1 MKSKD
6 WLNRQK
12 RDFYVK
18 KAKKQGYL
26 SRAAYKLIEIENK
39 FHILTNSKTI
49 LEFGAAP
56 GGWSQVVLEV
66 NPKIEITA
74 IDILDLK
81 INHPQI
87 NFYKDDF
94 LNFDYDKKENYYDLI
109 LSDIAPNT
117 TGHQSTD
124 HLRIAT
130 MLFDLI
136 NLLDKVLVTD
146 GAFITK
152 IWKGSEEREIINQL
166 KKKFKFVSYFK
177 PDSSR
182 KDSAEIFIVARN
194 FNN

>member
-18 KAKKQGYL
+18 QAKKQGYL
-26 SRAAYKLIEIENK
+26 SRAAYKLIEIEKK
-39 FHILTNSKTI
+39 FNILNNSKKI

-56 GGWSQVVLEV
+56 GGWSQVALEV

-94 LNFDYDKKENYYDLI
+94 LNFNYNQKENYYDLI

-124 HLRIAT
+124 HLRIAS
-130 MLFDLI
+130 MLFDI
-136 NLLDKVLVTD
+136 IELLEKVLVTE
-146 GAFITK
+146 GSFITK
-152 IWKGSEEREIINQL
+152 IWKGSEEKEIINQL

-182 KDSAEIFIVARN
+182 KDSAEIFIVSRN
-194 FNN
+194 FIS

>member
-26 SRAAYKLIEIENK
+26 SRAAYKLIEIEKK
-39 FHILTNSKTI
+39 FNLIINSKKI

-56 GGWSQVVLEV
+56 GGWSQVALEI

-87 NFYKDDF
+87 KFYKDDF
-94 LNFDYDKKENYYDLI
+94 LNFEYHKKENYYDLI

-124 HLRIAT
+124 HLRIAS
-130 MLFDLI
+130 MLIDI
-136 NLLDKVLVTD
+136 IELLEKVLANN
-146 GAFITK
+146 GSFITK
-152 IWKGSEEREIINQL
+152 IWKGSEEKEIINLL

-182 KDSAEIFIVARN
+182 KDSAEIFIVSRN

>member
-56 GGWSQVVLEV
+56 GGWSQVALEI

-130 MLFDLI
+130 MLFDI
-136 NLLDKVLVTD
+136 IELLEKVLVTD
-146 GAFITK
+146 GSFITK
-152 IWKGSEEREIINQL
+152 IWKGSEEKEIINQL

-182 KDSAEIFIVARN
+182 KDSAEIFIVSRN
-194 FNN
+194 FIS

>member
-56 GGWSQVVLEV
+56 GGWSQVALEI

-124 HLRIAT
+124 HLRIAS
-130 MLFDLI
+130 MLFDI
-136 NLLDKVLVTD
+136 IELLEKVLVTD

-152 IWKGSEEREIINQL
+152 IWKGSEEKEIINQL

-182 KDSAEIFIVARN
+182 KDSAEIFIVSRN
-194 FNN
+194 FIS

>member
-18 KAKKQGYL
+18 KAKEKGYL

-39 FHILTNSKTI
+39 YQIIKEAKKI
-49 LEFGAAP
+49 IEFGAAP
-56 GGWSQVVLEV
+56 GGWSQVALEI

-74 IDILDLK
+74 IDIIELK

-87 NFYKDDF
+87 TFYKEDY
-94 LNFDYDKKENYYDLI
+94 LNFNYNKKENYFDLI

-124 HLRIAT
+124 HLRIAS
-130 MLFDLI
+130 MLFDIIDLQNKI
-136 NLLDKVLVTD
+136 LVNGGTFV
-146 GAFITK
+146 GK
-152 IWKGSEEREIINQL
+152 IWNGSEEKKIVNQL
-166 KKKFKFVSYFK
+166 KNKFKFVSYFK

-182 KDSAEIFIVARN
+182 KDSSEIFIIARK
-194 FNN
+194 FIK

>member
-26 SRAAYKLIEIENK
+26 SRAAYKLIEINNK
-39 FHILTNSKTI
+39 FKIIEHSNKL

-56 GGWSQVVLEV
+56 GGWSQVALDI
-66 NPKIEITA
+66 NPKINITA
-74 IDILDLK
+74 IDLLDLK
-81 INHPQI
+81 INHPNI
-87 NFYKDDF
+87 KFFKEDYLK
-94 LNFDYDKKENYYDLI
+94 FDYSEKENYYDLI

-124 HLRIAT
+124 HLRIT
-130 MLFDLI
+130 NMLFDI
-136 NLLDKVLVTD
+136 IELLDKVLINE
-146 GAFITK
+146 GSFAAK
-152 IWKGSEEREIINQL
+152 IWKGSEEKDLVNKI
-166 KKKFKFVSYFK
+166 KKKFELVSYFK

-182 KDSAEIFIVARN
+182 KDSTEIFIVARN
-194 FNN
+194 FIK